1 MKRIYTLKTCDKCRR
16 LLSELENK
24 DTFEII
30 DIKSQ
35 GYSEADLE
43 KMYQRA
49 GSYHALFSKVAKKY
63 KEMRLSERQLKEEEM
78 RDFILS
84 DYTFLKRP
92 IMINDNEILVGKL
105 KR

>member
-1 MKRIYTLKTCDKCRR
+1 M
-16 LLSELENK
+16 LSQLENK

-43 KMYQRA
+43 KMCQLA